1 MSFDKALYMNQRE
14 SIPWYVKTEVID
26 YMFLKSVEAKVESN
40 DYVGYSSLQNYIKR
54 DFERKNVL

>member
-40 DYVGYSSLQNYIKR
+40 DYVGYSSL
-54 DFERKNVL
+54 